1 MEERQDGHPDGV
13 EHFHPDAPV
22 GSGGLVE
29 FLDAGG
35 QLGVALGQ
43 PTLGVAV
50 AWLLLLRERDCPPS
64 PASVRTAA
72 R

>member
-50 AWLLLLRERDCPPS
+50 AWLSFR
-64 PASVRTAA
+64 ANAIVRH
-72 R
+72 RRHR